1 MNTPTHFL
9 MTAAVRKAMPA
20 LRMPKS
26 AVLIGSV
33 APDVPLYLLSFGGFL
48 YFHNLLGWSMRDA
61 GRHIY
66 GYLYFNDPGWIAFH
80 SLLHSPVS
88 LLLGFLLVQQIRSR
102 APRFAHWMNWF
113 LAACLLHS
121 IVDILTH
128 FDDGP
133 VLLWPLEWHFRFHS
147 PVSYWDAAH
156 FGREFFFFEA
166 TLAVALGAYVGV
178 PWLWKRVFVRL
189 RAEES

>member
-1 MNTPTHFL
+1 
-9 MTAAVRKAMPA
+9 MTAAVRKAMPT

-33 APDVPLYLLSFGGFL
+33 APDVPLYLLSFGGFF
-48 YFHNLLGWSMRDA
+48 YFHNLLGWPMRDA
-61 GRHIY
+61 ARHIY
-66 GYLYFNDPGWIAFH
+66 GYLYFNDPGWIALH

-88 LLLGFLLVQQIRSR
+88 LLMGFLLVQAVKSPW
-102 APRFAHWMNWF
+102 PRFARWMHWF
-113 LAACLLHS
+113 LMACLLHS
-121 IVDILTH
+121 FVDILTH

-133 VLLWPLEWHFRFHS
+133 VFLWPLNWHLRFQS

-166 TLAVALGAYVGV
+166 TLAVALGAYVAV
-178 PWLWKRVFVRL
+178 PWLRKSFSARL
-189 RAEES
+189 HTEES